1 MCNVVDGCDVCMRM
15 GNEKTL
21 SINIERVWVCYILQC
36 ADDTLY
42 CGITN
47 NMEKR
52 LAAHNEGVAAKYTR
66 ARGPVTMVWIENCDD
81 KSAALKREVAIKRL
95 TREKKLA
102 LIKSSWVAFTAQSV
116 SQ

>member
-1 MCNVVDGCDVCMRM
+1 MRM

-21 SINIERVWVCYILQC
+21 SINIERAWVCYILCC

-66 ARGPVTMVWIENCDD
+66 ARGPVTLVWIENCDD
-81 KSAALKREVAIKRL
+81 KSTALKREMAIKRL

-102 LIKSSWVAFTAQSV
+102 LIQSAQAGLAPQPV
-116 SQ
+116 NQ